1 MRTSNRRRRART
13 VSGGAAACIAAFALT
28 ACTEASSTAPPVP
41 EEIAATGEPAAR
53 VFPKVADKITAGAFL
68 EPGFSSKTDVQPV
81 RAVSQAGLDALKAYE
96 GEVFCDPITDASMH
110 CPYDDSSDY
119 CTIGH
124 GHLIAK
130 ASCATLV
137 PQLTEAGYL
146 DGISI
151 AEAEDLLR
159 RDLWSSQLSLER
171 QVSAVDGGL
180 ANGVVGKVG
189 LSETQ
194 YDALV
199 SFIFNVGG
207 GAFTASTLLRVL
219 KEREALADSSE
230 VARQFTRWT
239 KSAGKHVPGLL
250 NRRNK
255 EVDQFFI
262 GFERPA
268 TAKGSDEADSIDIRV
283 GEQIVE

>member
-1 MRTSNRRRRART
+1 MQGRQMWKAMTGCT
-13 VSGGAAACIAAFALT
+13 LAAAATLMPA
-28 ACTEASSTAPPVP
+28 ACTEATNAVAAAPVEAAPP
-41 EEIAATGEPAAR
+41 T
-53 VFPKVADKITAGAFL
+53 FPKVADKITAGALLAPEFA
-68 EPGFSSKTDVQPV
+68 SRTDRQPE

-96 GEVFCDPITDASMH
+96 GEVFCQPGAETSMH

-130 ASCATLV
+130 ASCASLI
-137 PQLTEAGYL
+137 PQLTETGYL
-146 DGISI
+146 DGISE

-159 RDLWSSQLSLER
+159 RDLASSQLSLER
-171 QVSAVDGGL
+171 HMSAVDGSLAAGTLGATGL
-180 ANGVVGKVG
+180 TD
-189 LSETQ
+189 TQ

-207 GAFTASTLLRVL
+207 GGFSSSTLLRVL
-219 KEREALADSSE
+219 KAREALPDSTE

-255 EVDQFFI
+255 EVDQFFA
-262 GFERPA
+262 GFERPM
-268 TAKGSDEADSIDIRV
+268 TARDLDEGDAIDIRV
-283 GEQIVE
+283 GEDVAE

>member
-1 MRTSNRRRRART
+1 MRMVIGGYRLRAALACA
-13 VSGGAAACIAAFALT
+13 VAAAALCAT
-28 ACTEASSTAPPVP
+28 AACTEAYNTGPVAPDVP
-41 EEIAATGEPAAR
+41 SPRT
-53 VFPKVADKITAGAFL
+53 FPKVADKITAGAFL
-68 EPGFSSKTDVQPV
+68 EPDFSGRMDRQPE
-81 RAVSQAGLDALKAYE
+81 RSISQAGLNALKAYE
-96 GEVFCDPITDASMH
+96 GEVFCEPITDAGTH

-130 ASCATLV
+130 ASCATLI
-137 PQLTEAGYL
+137 PQLSDAGYL
-146 DGISI
+146 DGISE
-151 AEAEDLLR
+151 AEAEDLLK
-159 RDLWSSQLSLER
+159 RDLATSQLSLER
-171 QVSAVDGGL
+171 QISPVDGAL
-180 ANGVVGKVG
+180 ANGTVGKAG
-189 LSETQ
+189 LTEPQ

-207 GAFTASTLLRVL
+207 GGFTASTLLRVL
-219 KEREALADSSE
+219 KEREALGDSSE

-255 EVDQFFI
+255 EVDQFFV

-268 TAKGSDEADSIDIRV
+268 TARGADEGDAIDIRV
-283 GEQIVE
+283 GERLVE